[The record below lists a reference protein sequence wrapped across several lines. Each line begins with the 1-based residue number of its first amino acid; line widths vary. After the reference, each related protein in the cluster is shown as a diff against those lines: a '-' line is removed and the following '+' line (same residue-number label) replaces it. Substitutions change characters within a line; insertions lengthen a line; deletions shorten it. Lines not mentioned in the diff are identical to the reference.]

1 MLRMRMM
8 ILIRMNSLHP
18 VPQCATGI
26 QTSVKGFRGE
36 ATSCPNVTLGI
47 PTVTSTGEPVRID
60 IPGPSILDE
69 GAHGLLFAHGPMQR
83 AARCAA
89 AARPLPPSPNPF
101 HLLADDDSDPTPK
114 SRACQWTEQDLKTS
128 HEAWCH
134 PGHTK
139 YDHIVCTHPEHF
151 PRDPAFR
158 AAARKFRCPV
168 CDPTRSLRCRRLLR
182 RKERQRCALPIE
194 NIAVSDLHRIRRAVR
209 DCQRM
214 ISWLWLWTAST
225 SCGRRRHGAASLRRR
240 SSTSSCD
247 SPTSRSTKYAWTT
260 LGNSQSQRVS
270 CDGAPT
276 EAS

>member
-101 HLLADDDSDPTPK
+101 
-114 SRACQWTEQDLKTS
+114 
-128 HEAWCH
+128 
-134 PGHTK
+134 
-139 YDHIVCTHPEHF
+139 HPEHF